1 MPLPSCYSAVCPLAL
16 WMNLGN
22 KEICKFITDFK
33 ELVYLFPCSL
43 SLLSFDDV
51 IYSIHCFIMSRLSCN
66 QTTAY
71 FCLVI
76 SMYVKHYSFVYSPH
90 GCFSNWN
97 VQALYLSL
105 YRNFSNVLM
114 ERLPDASRAG
124 TLQDL
129 KSTHADAMAVDL
141 EEPSAMELD
150 NEDGRPKKRFP
161 SPPTS
166 QIASL
171 SACNVMEYVED
182 VIFTLFYSLNDAVSQ
197 MVGAQAMFTT

>member
-1 MPLPSCYSAVCPLAL
+1 
-16 WMNLGN
+16 
-22 KEICKFITDFK
+22 
-33 ELVYLFPCSL
+33 
-43 SLLSFDDV
+43 
-51 IYSIHCFIMSRLSCN
+51 
-66 QTTAY
+66 
-71 FCLVI
+71 
-76 SMYVKHYSFVYSPH
+76 
-90 GCFSNWN
+90 
-97 VQALYLSL
+97 
-105 YRNFSNVLM
+105 M

-150 NEDGRPKKRFP
+150 NENGRPKKRFP

-197 MVGAQAMFTT
+197 MVGAQATSTT

>member
-1 MPLPSCYSAVCPLAL
+1 
-16 WMNLGN
+16 
-22 KEICKFITDFK
+22 
-33 ELVYLFPCSL
+33 
-43 SLLSFDDV
+43 
-51 IYSIHCFIMSRLSCN
+51 
-66 QTTAY
+66 
-71 FCLVI
+71 
-76 SMYVKHYSFVYSPH
+76 MYVKHYSFVYSSH

-197 MVGAQAMFTT
+197 MVGAQAMSTT